1 VTVSDPSPLARD
13 ALASAASEPT
23 PNLRSCLPAGLEIY
37 ACTPDFT
44 HHTLPADLS
53 EDHALAE
60 GVWGVLRVLEGT
72 LTYIAA
78 NHPWPTTVA
87 AGNIVIIEPQL
98 VHRLQLAGPTR
109 FFIELHRSKDPVRA
123 DTPSDSR

>member
-1 VTVSDPSPLARD
+1 VSDRSSLARD
-13 ALASAASEPT
+13 VLAMVASEPA
-23 PNLRSCLPAGLEIY
+23 PNLRSSLPADLEIY

-78 NHPWPTTVA
+78 NQPWPTIVA
-87 AGNIVIIEPQL
+87 AGSVVIIEPQL
-98 VHRLQLAGPTR
+98 VHRLQLSGPTR
-109 FFIELHRSKDPVRA
+109 FFIELHKSKDPVRA
-123 DTPSDSR
+123 DTPSGSG